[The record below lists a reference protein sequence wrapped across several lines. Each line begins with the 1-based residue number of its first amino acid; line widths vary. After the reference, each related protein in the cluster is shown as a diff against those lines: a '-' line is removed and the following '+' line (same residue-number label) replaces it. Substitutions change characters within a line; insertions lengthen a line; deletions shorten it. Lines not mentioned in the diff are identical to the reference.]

1 MRYTKSALG
10 LLNAQYRSVLNKCL
24 LINLG
29 LFVVLSTPAYADDTV
44 RVLTGVSTTTVDNVV
59 QATGSDL
66 TATGKTSIT
75 AVAATQTQT
84 ADVYTTTKVD
94 SLVNAKQNTIDDGNK
109 LSADLIQDGTTNKV
123 STWNAVATAVNDSTN
138 GLASK
143 TTLATVVSE
152 AEKSDAGTL
161 GAAIDSKITAKLGT
175 VSDAVARNAAAIT
188 DIQDGYDFT
197 GAISSTGNI
206 TTANGQVS
214 GATVNVG
221 GTSGATLSLASG
233 KLSSDKAIVS
243 SNGFEVSDTNKLT
256 SSGLTASAATIGGDA
271 SITGSLTTTGA
282 ANLNGGINVNSG
294 KFTVGTDG
302 AITGLGLKTDA
313 TNGVDLGI
321 EGKTT
326 DIIGE
331 TINMGD
337 NATTAVNI
345 GTGTAANTIAIGSSH
360 TTKAEMTAGNNKVTV
375 DANGTTVTGNATVK
389 GTFGAG
395 SNGTQFTVDGDG
407 NTDIAGS
414 LKVGST
420 DQFQVGTNGAVS
432 TTGTL
437 TADGESKFGKVGT
450 TYALDVK
457 TDAVT
462 ANKVVEAKEGV
473 KFGDDGT
480 AMTSASHSGAIAAGA
495 TDQGAVVAS
504 TQTIADTR
512 AAINT
517 EANEVLGGV
526 YKINTDGTVDYNNN
540 ALAGNGF
547 QKGTG
552 ANLTAQLNDYAAD
565 VANATGLTFNESTG
579 ANETSYAAHTAIA
592 VYTANIKGTSLKA
605 AIDKIDN
612 AIGDA
617 MIVTGGSRATTAFQT
632 GASKSVNAN
641 LSALDAAIGA
651 DMTSVQTRTTGAV
664 AATNTI
670 NTNLQQLDAAIGSNA
685 DLLTTTVSTNTGDNN
700 GVKVD
705 NSVNRNIAAL
715 NAAVGDV
722 STLKA
727 GTAATGDAITK
738 GTGTAATTVVEAIN
752 NIDATLGNIHG
763 LYDGSTVNASV
774 VTSTVNGHSNLAKG
788 TTVEDHLVTLDNA
801 VGDRTL
807 TSLNNDID
815 TAMSGTSLA
824 AGLQAAGNAIGD
836 ANFASTKYAS
846 GDRDLSSAI
855 RSLDNNIYRIDRE
868 VSDLKH
874 DFRAGMASMA
884 AMTALVPNARSQG
897 DTSLSLGTGAYEGHT
912 AMAIGGFHYINDNLL
927 LNAGISWS
935 NTSDAAYRMGITYS
949 F

>member
-10 LLNAQYRSVLNKCL
+10 LLNAQYRSVLKKCL

-29 LFVVLSTPAYADDTV
+29 LFALAAISATPAMATSNVVITVGTTTANNVATTENGTTVNGSTSINSVNNAGNTTVEVYSSGEVNTLLNNKVDAVAGKGLSSNDFTNDYKTAIDNLATTYQTKLANGDVTKAMLSEGVQTTLNNADTLYAKLGNVTATADEINKLAGNAVTAADLTKLSQVTADKDELNILDGATLSTDELNVLDGITATTANLN
-44 RVLTGVSTTTVDNVV
+44 VLTGVTGKDTAGIAASV
-59 QATGSDL
+59 AGSDTVLATTQSVVNTITNQAQDATFTPTAANLAAVTIKGALNELGAENAVQNTIIGAAMNANGTANTSALTSKNFAGDAVTNL
-66 TATGKTSIT
+66 TAAVNLIGDLSSTGINQNTIAGQIGSIT
-75 AVAATQTQT
+75 AANIKDRGV
-84 ADVYTTTKVD
+84 
-94 SLVNAKQNTIDDGNK
+94 GK
-109 LSADLIQDGTTNKV
+109 LI
-123 STWNAVATAVNDSTN
+123 STN
-138 GLASK
+138 S
-143 TTLATVVSE
+143 
-152 AEKSDAGTL
+152 
-161 GAAIDSKITAKLGT
+161 
-175 VSDAVARNAAAIT
+175 
-188 DIQDGYDFT
+188 
-197 GAISSTGNI
+197 
-206 TTANGQVS
+206 
-214 GATVNVG
+214 VG
-221 GTSGATLSLASG
+221 
-233 KLSSDKAIVS
+233 
-243 SNGFEVSDTNKLT
+243 
-256 SSGLTASAATIGGDA
+256 
-271 SITGSLTTTGA
+271 
-282 ANLNGGINVNSG
+282 ANLQLLDTAIGANVTN
-294 KFTVGTDG
+294 T
-302 AITGLGLKTDA
+302 
-313 TNGVDLGI
+313 TNGV
-321 EGKTT
+321 
-326 DIIGE
+326 
-331 TINMGD
+331 
-337 NATTAVNI
+337 ATTKSVNENIDAVN
-345 GTGTAANTIAIGSSH
+345 TALGNV
-360 TTKAEMTAGNNKVTV
+360 AGLG
-375 DANGTTVTGNATVK
+375 NGTSAEYNGVSGYDAT
-389 GTFGAG
+389 AP
-395 SNGTQFTVDGDG
+395 
-407 NTDIAGS
+407 
-414 LKVGST
+414 
-420 DQFQVGTNGAVS
+420 
-432 TTGTL
+432 
-437 TADGESKFGKVGT
+437 
-450 TYALDVK
+450 
-457 TDAVT
+457 
-462 ANKVVEAKEGV
+462 
-473 KFGDDGT
+473 
-480 AMTSASHSGAIAAGA
+480 
-495 TDQGAVVAS
+495 
-504 TQTIADTR
+504 
-512 AAINT
+512 
-517 EANEVLGGV
+517 
-526 YKINTDGTVDYNNN
+526 
-540 ALAGNGF
+540 
-547 QKGTG
+547 G
-552 ANLTAQLNDYAAD
+552 ANLTAAVSKLNQNVHNVLGDMYKTDGSFDNSKLINATTQNGFDNDAGNTNLTAALKNYADNVVAATGVSYAAD
-565 VANATGLTFNESTG
+565 GRVTTAYTRGNANYEALGT
-579 ANETSYAAHTAIA
+579 
-592 VYTANIKGTSLKA
+592 GTSLKV
-605 AIDKIDN
+605 AIEKLDSN
-612 AIGDA
+612 IGDA
-617 MIVTGGSRATTAFQT
+617 MTVTGGSRATTAFQT

-651 DMTSVQTRTTGAV
+651 DMTSVQNRTTGAV

-927 LNAGISWS
+927 LNAGVSWS